1 MDKKQVAFELGKISE
16 RFQEIKKEPFNSKS
30 LKNLIEITKKTE
42 TLQLELDKLYE
53 DCYQMIKDDPFFK
66 VMFNDIKESMN
77 ISRNSYLVLLGSL
90 TYNENKDFI
99 L

>member
-1 MDKKQVAFELGKISE
+1 MAFELGKISE